1 MKLKKKIGNI
11 VVMIWAMAWLLSM
24 AVMDLTVSVVNGM
37 RATLGEDGESFNIL
51 TFLWLMAS
59 SVVIIGFTGML
70 IAVLKVN

>member
-11 VVMIWAMAWLLSM
+11 VVMIWAMTWLLSM
-24 AVMDLTVSVVNGM
+24 AVMDLTVSVVTGM

-59 SVVIIGFTGML
+59 SVVIIGFTGIL